1 MFAFHQYMPQGH
13 QQDKSYNNQ
22 LWMARQRTGYPQK
35 WVAELLGYR
44 SVSPVSEYER
54 GHTLPNLRSAL
65 TLEAIYQTP
74 VSKLF
79 PGLYAQICREVG
91 QAKGRLFPV
100 EKRDAEFRNVR
111 AQLPGPT
118 AIRAATA
125 RQRRPRSSPMYES

>member
-1 MFAFHQYMPQGH
+1 
-13 QQDKSYNNQ
+13 
-22 LWMARQRTGYPQK
+22 MARQRTGYPQK

-44 SVSPVSEYER
+44 SVSPVSEYEH

-79 PGLYAQICREVG
+79 PGLYAQICREVER
-91 QAKGRLFPV
+91 AKGRLFPV

-111 AQLPGPT
+111 VQPLESTP
-118 AIRAATA
+118 IRSASDL
-125 RQRRPRSSPMYES
+125 QRKPRSSPTYAN

>member
-1 MFAFHQYMPQGH
+1 
-13 QQDKSYNNQ
+13 
-22 LWMARQRTGYPQK
+22 MARQRTGYPQK

-44 SVSPVSEYER
+44 SVSPVSEYEH

-79 PGLYAQICREVG
+79 PGLSAQIGREVE
-91 QAKGRLFPV
+91 QAKCRLFPV

-111 AQLPGPT
+111 VQRLESTP
-118 AIRAATA
+118 IRSASDL
-125 RQRRPRSSPMYES
+125 QRKPRSSPMYES